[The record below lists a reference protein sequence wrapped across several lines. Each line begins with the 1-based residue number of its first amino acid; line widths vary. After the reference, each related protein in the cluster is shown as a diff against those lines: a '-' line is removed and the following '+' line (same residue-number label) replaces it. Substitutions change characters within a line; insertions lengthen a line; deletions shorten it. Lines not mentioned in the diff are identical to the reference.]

1 MDLHDIA
8 KVAPSAR
15 QLAWQRLEFYGFI
28 HFGMNTMTGREWGE
42 GHEDLSIFDPRS
54 LDAEEWVAI
63 LAGSGMRAVILTCK
77 HHDGF
82 CLWPSEY
89 SKHTVAC
96 TPWRDGKGDLVREV
110 SEACRKYG
118 LKFGVYL
125 SPWDRTESSYGEGAA
140 YDNFYVRQL
149 TELLTNYGEV
159 GCVWLDGANG
169 EGASGKKQFY
179 NWELYYETV
188 RRLQPDCVISVCGP
202 DIRWVGN
209 EAGQTRNQ
217 EWSVVP
223 APLRDAE
230 KTAEKSQQADDG
242 EFSRSFDSMEEDLGS
257 RQAIE
262 SYDGEWVWYPA
273 EVNTSIRPGWFYHQ
287 EEDERVRSGEEL
299 FGIYLN
305 AVGGNATFLL
315 NVPPDAQGRIAKP
328 DRLALE
334 DLGQRISQLRDPS
347 LMQGVS
353 VRTSSGQAGVE
364 LVSSAHS
371 GENDSFWQPEKRD
384 VDPWV
389 ELTWEQS
396 QWIDTLSLGE
406 YLPAG
411 QRIEA
416 FEVLARPVDAHQET
430 VGEWKQITEGGI
442 VGHLKILRFE
452 PVQTAQIR
460 VVMKQYREFPTLSR
474 LFVNF
479 LHS

>member
-1 MDLHDIA
+1 
-8 KVAPSAR
+8 
-15 QLAWQRLEFYGFI
+15 
-28 HFGMNTMTGREWGE
+28 MTGREWGE

-89 SKHTVAC
+89 SKHTVAY
-96 TPWRDGKGDLVREV
+96 TPWCDGNGDLVRGV

-118 LKFGVYL
+118 LKFGIYL
-125 SPWDRTESSYGEGAA
+125 SPWDRTESSYGEGEA
-140 YDNFYVRQL
+140 YDDFYVHQL
-149 TELLTNYGEV
+149 TELLTNYGEI

-169 EGASGKKQFY
+169 EGPSGKKQFY
-179 NWELYYETV
+179 NWERYYEV
-188 RRLQPDCVISVCGP
+188 IRRLQPGCVISVCGP

-209 EAGQTRNQ
+209 EAGQTRNE

-242 EFSRSFDSMEEDLGS
+242 EFSRSFNSMEEDLGS
-257 RQAIE
+257 RQAIAA
-262 SYDGEWVWYPA
+262 YDGEWVWYPA
-273 EVNTSIRPGWFYHQ
+273 EVNTSIRPGWFYHK
-287 EEDERVRSGEEL
+287 EEDEKVRNGKEL
-299 FGIYLN
+299 FEIYLN

-334 DLGQRISQLRDPS
+334 DLGRRISQLQDTL
-347 LMQGVS
+347 LMQEAIL
-353 VRTSSGQAGVE
+353 RTSSGQASVE
-364 LVSSAHS
+364 AGLSIHS
-371 GENDSFWQPEKRD
+371 NETFAFWQPEESD
-384 VDPWV
+384 IEPWI
-389 ELTWEQS
+389 ELTLEQP
-396 QWIDTLSLGE
+396 QWIDTLGLGE
-406 YLPAG
+406 HLASG

-416 FEVLARPVDAHQET
+416 FEVFAKIVGGDAGI
-430 VGEWKQITEGGI
+430 GEEWQTIAKGGI
-442 VGHLKILRFE
+442 VGHLRVLRFE
-452 PVQTAQIR
+452 PVKTSQIR